1 MEAIEIPVY
10 ITALRLGS
18 GAVLADG
25 CLVPIKAM
33 FMDWQLAPGDRVT
46 AYSKYDPDA
55 EPVRAE
61 CSVSGNAAVFTPPG
75 GFFRFGQNV
84 LQFEI
89 NDKIITLPSAVICR
103 RRLNRGG

>member
-25 CLVPIKAM
+25 CLVPVMAR
-33 FMDWQLAPGDRVT
+33 FMDWTIARGDRVT
-46 AYSKYDPDA
+46 AYAKYDPDA
-55 EPVRAE
+55 EPARVE
-61 CSVSGNAAVFTPPG
+61 CSVSGNAAVFTPPDG
-75 GFFRFGQNV
+75 LFRFGQNI

-89 NDKIITLPSAVICR
+89 NDKIITLPSAVVCR
-103 RRLNRGG
+103 RRLSTGG